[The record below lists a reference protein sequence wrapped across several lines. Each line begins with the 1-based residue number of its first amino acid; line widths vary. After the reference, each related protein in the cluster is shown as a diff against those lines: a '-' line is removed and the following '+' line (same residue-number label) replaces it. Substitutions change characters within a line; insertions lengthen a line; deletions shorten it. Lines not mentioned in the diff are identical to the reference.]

1 MRRTVNGILVGLG
14 ACATLSS
21 GGCCLASS
29 APTPPPAV
37 PSPNLAP
44 PEPAPP
50 GCPTIELAILGTWS
64 REGFV
69 EEYRAGGVYVL
80 NGHEGTVRWLGE
92 GRVFLDVP
100 PDFHEEYTLAL
111 ADRDLLLAADRGG
124 VGTVYQRT
132 STPPTADAS
141 CWDVRDEIVGRWVGG
156 QFREL
161 YEPDGTYR
169 VNDREEAANSPC
181 SWCSGPRAAARARS
195 CAPSRGS
202 SCPTRGSSARRP
214 RRHPACPRATATSPW
229 SSRATRSTPTSRCA
243 TTSPSASSCGST
255 DEAEVAARIDEVAA
269 MLGLDPAARPL
280 PKEMSGG
287 QRQRVAMGRAIA
299 RRPSL
304 FLFDEPLSNL
314 DAALRAQVRVEIKR
328 LHAAA
333 RRHDAL
339 RHPRPGRGHDPRRP
353 ARRAQ
358 RAGASSSR
366 ARPSRSTAAPARRFV
381 AGFLG
386 SPAMNFLPA
395 VATRRARHCRRPRR
409 VPRPRASIARC
420 PTRRRAGRAAARR
433 APPKATGALSLRV
446 EVVEAMGFEA
456 YAHGQTGDGAR

>member
-169 VNDREEAANSPC
+169 VNELHGSYVVTGNGRVRIVTEAGEGDYYFAL
-181 SWCSGPRAAARARS
+181 
-195 CAPSRGS
+195 
-202 SCPTRGSSARRP
+202 
-214 RRHPACPRATATSPW
+214 
-229 SSRATRSTPTSRCA
+229 
-243 TTSPSASSCGST
+243 TSPSTA
-255 DEAEVAARIDEVAA
+255 
-269 MLGLDPAARPL
+269 
-280 PKEMSGG
+280 
-287 QRQRVAMGRAIA
+287 VAMMQREGA
-299 RRPSL
+299 
-304 FLFDEPLSNL
+304 PL
-314 DAALRAQVRVEIKR
+314 
-328 LHAAA
+328 
-333 RRHDAL
+333 
-339 RHPRPGRGHDPRRP
+339 
-353 ARRAQ
+353 
-358 RAGASSSR
+358 
-366 ARPSRSTAAPARRFV
+366 
-381 AGFLG
+381 
-386 SPAMNFLPA
+386 
-395 VATRRARHCRRPRR
+395 TRYTR
-409 VPRPRASIARC
+409 VP
-420 PTRRRAGRAAARR
+420 
-433 APPKATGALSLRV
+433 
-446 EVVEAMGFEA
+446 
-456 YAHGQTGDGAR
+456 